1 MAMKVLIL
9 NASPR
14 KNGTTT
20 KILSAIKKGL
30 LKKHQVEW
38 VDIARLDMKPC
49 VGCLKCRPDK
59 ICAMQHD
66 DAHIVGKSI
75 MEADALVV
83 GTPTYWGN
91 MSGQLKVLFDRCVP
105 IFEYTNGL
113 KIKHVQK
120 GKTAMI
126 IVTSAAPFPVNLL
139 GSQGRGAVKS
149 VKTVLKAGGYK
160 ITNVLNISGT
170 NHFEKHSKKLLKKAI
185 KLGENI

>member
-1 MAMKVLIL
+1 MKVLIL

-20 KILSAIKKGL
+20 KILSAIKEGL

-38 VDIARLDMKPC
+38 VDIAQLNIKPC

-59 ICAMQHD
+59 ICVMQRD
-66 DAHIVGKSI
+66 DAHSVGKSI
-75 MEADALVV
+75 MEADVLIV

-105 IFEYTNGL
+105 IFEYVNGL
-113 KIKHVQK
+113 KVKPVQK
-120 GKTAMI
+120 GKKAMI
-126 IVTSAAPFPVNLL
+126 VVTSAAPFPVNLL
-139 GSQGRGAVKS
+139 GSQSRGAVKS
-149 VKTVLKAGGYK
+149 LKTVLKAGGYN
-160 ITNVLNISGT
+160 ISNVLNISGT
-170 NHFEKHSKKLLKKAI
+170 NNFEKHSKRLLRRAI